1 MSMSNVDRAWVDLM
15 LNVAAAIAGVFM
27 AADMPEGWW
36 GWAKFVAGLVFA
48 VIGVVRSA
56 YKENP
61 TSARQI
67 DIQERMAE

>member
-1 MSMSNVDRAWVDLM
+1 MSMSNVDRAWIDLM

-27 AADMPEGWW
+27 AADMPEGRW
-36 GWAKFVAGLVFA
+36 GWSKFIAGLVVA
-48 VIGVVRSA
+48 AIGVVRSA

-67 DIQERMAE
+67 DIEERMSE